1 MKSDRLLALEALNN
15 LRLEKGSLST
25 RLSEISLKHPDANLS
40 LIREYTYGVCR
51 WMPKLSFMASQLLE
65 KPLRKKDQD
74 IHTLILLG
82 IYQLFFM
89 RTPDHAAINES
100 VALTRKLKK
109 EWASK
114 LVNGVLR
121 NALRKKEFLEQEA
134 GKNPSAH
141 FAHPD
146 WLINRIRNDWPE
158 QADSMLC
165 HNNIQAPMTLRVN
178 SLKTD
183 RNTTLEKLKAANIN
197 ALPGNQSQTAVLLN
211 TPIDVLNIP
220 GFSEGLVSVQDEASQ
235 LAAVFL
241 SPVAGERVLDACAAP
256 GGKTCAILESQPELK
271 EIVALDNS
279 EKRLQR
285 VTENLQR
292 TGLEAGT
299 ICADVL
305 DTDAWWNGEPFDS
318 ILLDAPC
325 SGSGVIRRHPDIKL
339 LRSDKDIDELVKL
352 QKQMLS
358 TLWRC
363 LKPEGK
369 LLYSTCSVMKAENSD
384 QVSAFLDSVDD
395 AKYLPLSH
403 QAAHPCDIGL
413 QFLPGPE
420 KMDGFFYALLE
431 KTASQ

>member
-1 MKSDRLLALEALNN
+1 MKSDRLLALEALIS
-15 LRLEKGSLST
+15 LRLENGSLST
-25 RLSEISLKHPDANLS
+25 HLSEISLKHPDANLP

-74 IHTLILLG
+74 VHTLLLLG
-82 IYQLFFM
+82 IYQLFYM

-121 NALRKKEFLEQEA
+121 NALRRKESIELEAE
-134 GKNPSAH
+134 KTPSAL

-146 WLINRIRNDWPE
+146 WLITRIRNDWPDL
-158 QADSMLC
+158 ADSILC

-178 SLKTD
+178 RLKTD
-183 RNTTLEKLKAANIN
+183 RSIMLEQLSAANID
-197 ALPGNQSQTAVLLN
+197 AQPGSQSQTAVLLD
-211 TPIDVLNIP
+211 TPIDVLAIP

-235 LAAVFL
+235 LAATFL
-241 SPVAGERVLDACAAP
+241 TAEPGERVLDACAAP
-256 GGKTCAILESQPELK
+256 GGKTCAILESQPGLIEM
-271 EIVALDNS
+271 VALDNS
-279 EKRLQR
+279 EKRLKR
-285 VTENLQR
+285 VKENLQR
-292 TGLEAGT
+292 LGLEARI

-305 DTDAWWNGEPFDS
+305 DTDAWWNGEPLDA

-339 LRSDKDIDELVKL
+339 LRNDEDIDELVKL
-352 QKQMLS
+352 QQQMLS
-358 TLWRC
+358 TLWQC
-363 LKPEGK
+363 LKPGGK
-369 LLYSTCSVMKAENSD
+369 LLYSTCSVIKSENSD
-384 QVSAFLDSVDD
+384 QVSAFLNSINDGNNI
-395 AKYLPLSH
+395 PLFH
-403 QAAHPCDIGL
+403 EAAHPCEIGL

-431 KTASQ
+431 KTESP

>member
-1 MKSDRLLALEALNN
+1 
-15 LRLEKGSLST
+15 
-25 RLSEISLKHPDANLS
+25 
-40 LIREYTYGVCR
+40 
-51 WMPKLSFMASQLLE
+51 
-65 KPLRKKDQD
+65 
-74 IHTLILLG
+74 
-82 IYQLFFM
+82 
-89 RTPDHAAINES
+89 
-100 VALTRKLKK
+100 
-109 EWASK
+109 
-114 LVNGVLR
+114 
-121 NALRKKEFLEQEA
+121 
-134 GKNPSAH
+134 
-141 FAHPD
+141 
-146 WLINRIRNDWPE
+146 
-158 QADSMLC
+158 
-165 HNNIQAPMTLRVN
+165 MTLRVN

-292 TGLEAGT
+292 TGLEART